1 MIRMKFKWKMILGLV
16 ILLSFAIAFSFTSTK
31 PMGIIGQAD
40 FKLSAELPEGPA
52 KLPRYR
58 IVGDE
63 SQELISPNLPG
74 GPRDNLPS
82 DEEAIKKAKLL
93 LEELGIAGDV
103 KLEKVS
109 REYVEK
115 VENDKVVERKPV
127 LVDVIF
133 RRYINGM
140 PLFGPGGEIEIFLGE
155 NGEVLGYLKPWK
167 KIEYNGEAE
176 LISSREAYEKLKRW
190 EVENKPTEP
199 LKLTVIKVE
208 VGYYAKP
215 VGYGSSQEYY
225 EPVWIFHCKDEFN
238 NTLRLAVKA
247 VKAVK
252 L

>member
-1 MIRMKFKWKMILGLV
+1 MKFKWKITSGLIV
-16 ILLSFAIAFSFTSTK
+16 ILLSFAIVFSSTTTK
-31 PMGIIGQAD
+31 PSLGIMGQAD
-40 FKLSAELPEGPA
+40 FKLSAELPESPA

-63 SQELISPNLPG
+63 SQELISPELPG

-93 LEELGIAGDV
+93 LEKLGIAGDV

-109 REYVEK
+109 REYVER
-115 VENDKVVERKPV
+115 VENGKVVEKKAV

-133 RRYINGM
+133 RRYIDGM
-140 PLFGPGGEIEIFLGE
+140 LLFGPGGEIEIFLGE
-155 NGEVLGYLKPWK
+155 NGKVLGYLKPWK
-167 KIEYNGEAE
+167 NVEYDGEVE
-176 LISSREAYEKLKRW
+176 LITAKQAYEKLKRW

-199 LKLTVIKVE
+199 LKLTVVKVE
-208 VGYYAKP
+208 AGYYAKP
-215 VGYGSSQEYY
+215 PASYGSSQEYY

-247 VKAVK
+247 VKS
-252 L
+252 